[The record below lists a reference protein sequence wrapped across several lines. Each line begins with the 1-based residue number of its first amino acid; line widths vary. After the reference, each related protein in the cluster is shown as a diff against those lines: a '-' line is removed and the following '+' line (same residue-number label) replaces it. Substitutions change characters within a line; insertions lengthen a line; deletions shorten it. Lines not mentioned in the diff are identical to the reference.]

1 VALTWYARQGDKPL
15 VPSRNHVSDHI
26 GLSVTDLDAWIAKP
40 RGGRRVPGAT
50 LPAGRHPRRDDRG
63 SKPRSH
69 RVGRGEVAASSIVS
83 AKPATFSVRSCG
95 CGNPYVD
102 GPLFARAE
110 QRADRIDCDHM
121 SGLLMAVHMTAC
133 QDGGPRREFQTVLRL
148 RVVPLGSTE
157 CLASG
162 ID

>member
-1 VALTWYARQGDKPL
+1 MRLAALRGAVTGT
-15 VPSRNHVSDHI
+15 SR
-26 GLSVTDLDAWIAKP
+26 
-40 RGGRRVPGAT
+40 
-50 LPAGRHPRRDDRG
+50 DRG
-63 SKPRSH
+63 PTYPRACCARH
-69 RVGRGEVAASSIVS
+69 NMH
-83 AKPATFSVRSCG
+83 TFSVRSRG
-95 CGNPYVD
+95 RGNPYVD